1 MANKKPAKDNKSKGD
16 NQEKL
21 QFEQV
26 KPAEIVSMIKDS
38 YIDYAMS
45 VIVARALPDVRDGL
59 KPVQRRVLY
68 VMLEEG
74 LRHTAKYRKS
84 ATVVGSAL
92 GRYHPHGD
100 SSVYDTM
107 VRLAQDFTLRY
118 PLVQGQG
125 NFGSIDGD
133 SAAAMRYTEARLSR
147 AGEAILE
154 DIDKNTVDFVDNYD
168 GTRKEPSVLP
178 CPLPQLMLN
187 GSLGIAVGMATNI
200 PPHNLNEVCDA
211 LIYLID
217 NPKATTPDL
226 FEFIK
231 GPDFPLGG
239 EIFDRKEIIAAYSQ
253 GKGPI
258 VCRGKAEIVQN
269 EKTDRYQILIT
280 AIPYQVQKSGLLEQ
294 IAKLV
299 SEKKIDGVKDVRDES
314 DKDGLRV
321 AIDLNRDAQPQKIL
335 NRLYKFTDLQRTF
348 HLNMLALVDGIQP
361 EVLNLAQVLNYFL
374 EHRKQVVTRRIQ
386 FELDRAKERAHIL
399 EGLVK
404 CLADIDEVIRI
415 IRKSENREDARNNL
429 MKRFKLD
436 EIQANAILETK
447 LAALAKLERQKI
459 DNELKELHAKIEEYA
474 GILKSPAKI
483 KAVIKKELAK
493 AKETYGDERRTKVF
507 VHKIGE
513 ISEAD
518 LIPDEEVAITLT
530 NSGYIKRIDPKN
542 YKIQKRGGKGIIG
555 LKTVGDDIV
564 EQSLVA
570 NTHDR
575 VLFFTDA
582 GRVFQTLAYEIPEG
596 ARVAKGRALVNF
608 LDLAPQEKVLYLMS
622 LGSFSAEATKDK
634 AGKNK
639 TKNNGN
645 GQGQDCKY
653 LLIVTKNGIAKKTA
667 IEDFDNIRRSGL
679 IAITL
684 KKGDALRKVAKT
696 SGNDEIVVVTK
707 KGQSVRFA
715 EKDLRPMGRQA
726 AGNKAIT
733 LKRGDEVVGMDVI
746 SSFVKTSEDKSVKNA
761 EPLMLVVMEN
771 GYGKR
776 TKIKEYRLQGR
787 GGSGIKAA
795 EITAKTGELVTS
807 FVLTDEEELMV
818 ISKKG
823 QVIRVPIEGIS
834 VLSRPTQGVRIMR
847 LEDGDKV
854 ASASCI

>member
-1 MANKKPAKDNKSKGD
+1 MASKKQKDGGE
-16 NQEKL
+16 QQPI

-26 KPAEIVSMIKDS
+26 KATEISAIMKDS

-45 VIVARALPDVRDGL
+45 VIVSRALPDVRDGL
-59 KPVQRRVLY
+59 KPAQRRVLF

-84 ATVVGSAL
+84 ATVVGSTL

-100 SSVYDTM
+100 TSVYDTM
-107 VRLAQDFTLRY
+107 VRLAQDFSLRY

-147 AGEAILE
+147 IGEATLD
-154 DIDKNTVDFVDNYD
+154 DIDKNTVDYIENYD
-168 GTRKEPSVLP
+168 GTRKEPTVLP
-178 CPLPQLMLN
+178 SPMPQLLLN

-200 PPHNLNEVCDA
+200 PPHNLGEVCDA
-211 LIYLID
+211 MAYLLD
-217 NPKATTPDL
+217 EPKATTEDL
-226 FEFIK
+226 FQFIK

-239 EIFDRKEIIAAYSQ
+239 EIFDRREIITAYSQ
-253 GKGPI
+253 GRGPI
-258 VCRGKAEIVQN
+258 VCRGKAEIFQN
-269 EKTDRYQILIT
+269 EKTDRYQIIIT
-280 AIPYQVQKSGLLEQ
+280 EIPYQVQKSTLLEQ
-294 IAKLV
+294 IAALV
-299 SEKKIDGVKDVRDES
+299 TEKKIDGVKDVRDES
-314 DKDGLRV
+314 DKDGMRI
-321 AIDLNRDAQPQKIL
+321 AIDLNRETQPQKVL
-335 NRLYKFTDLQRTF
+335 NRLYKFTSLQRTF

-361 EVLNLAQVLNYFL
+361 EVLNLADVLTHFL
-374 EHRKQVVTRRIQ
+374 NHRKNVITRRTQ
-386 FELDRAKERAHIL
+386 YELDKAKDRAHIL

-415 IRKSENREDARNNL
+415 IRKSENREDARINL
-429 MKRFKLD
+429 MKRFQLD

-447 LAALAKLERQKI
+447 LAALAKLEREKI
-459 DNELKELHAKIEEYA
+459 DNELKELMKMIEEYS

-483 KAVIKKELAK
+483 KAVMKKEFAQI
-493 AKETYGDERRTKVF
+493 KETYGDDRRTKVY

-530 NSGYIKRIDPKN
+530 NSGYIKRIDPKT

-564 EQSLVA
+564 EQSLIA

-575 VLFFTDA
+575 ILFFTDM

-608 LDLAPQEKVLYLMS
+608 LELGADEKVLYLMS
-622 LGSFSAEATKDK
+622 LGRALTDKEKAASSAAAKASSSAKASADK
-634 AGKNK
+634 LADDK
-639 TKNNGN
+639 
-645 GQGQDCKY
+645 KY
-653 LLIVTKNGIAKKTA
+653 LLIVTKNGIAKKTSLD
-667 IEDFDNIRRSGL
+667 EFDNIRRSGL

-684 KKGDALRKVAKT
+684 KKGDSLRKVSKT
-696 SGNDEIVVVTK
+696 GGDDEIIVVTK
-707 KGQSVRFA
+707 KGQSVRFK
-715 EKDLRPMGRQA
+715 EKDVRAMGRQA
-726 AGNKAIT
+726 AGIKAMS
-733 LKRGDEVVGMDVI
+733 LKRGDEVVGMDV
-746 SSFVKTSEDKSVKNA
+746 VPMKA
-761 EPLMLVVMEN
+761 EFGADGKPVSRLVLVVTEH

-776 TKIKEYRLQGR
+776 TDIKEYRMQNR
-787 GGSGIKAA
+787 GGSGIKVA
-795 EITAKTGELVTS
+795 EITAKTGDLVTS

-818 ISKKG
+818 ISDKG

-834 VLSRPTQGVRIMR
+834 TLSRATQGVRIMR
-847 LEDGDKV
+847 LEEGDKV
-854 ASASCI
+854 ASAVCI

>member
-1 MANKKPAKDNKSKGD
+1 MAKKSTDND
-16 NQEKL
+16 NQQQPI
-21 QFEQV
+21 QFDQV
-26 KPAEIVSMIKDS
+26 KTTEISAIMKDS

-45 VIVARALPDVRDGL
+45 VIVSRALPDVRDGL
-59 KPVQRRVLY
+59 KPAQRRVLF

-84 ATVVGSAL
+84 ATVVGSTL

-100 SSVYDTM
+100 TSVYDTM

-147 AGEAILE
+147 IGEEILE
-154 DIDKNTVDFVDNYD
+154 DIDKNTVDFIENYD

-178 CPLPQLMLN
+178 SPLPQLLLN

-200 PPHNLNEVCDA
+200 PPHNLGEVCDA
-211 LIYLID
+211 LMYLLD
-217 NPKATTPDL
+217 EPKAVTEDL
-226 FEFIK
+226 FQFIK

-253 GKGPI
+253 GRGPI
-258 VCRGKAEIVQN
+258 VCRGKADIIQN
-269 EKTDRYQILIT
+269 EKSERYQIIIT
-280 AIPYQVQKSGLLEQ
+280 EIPYQVQKSSLLEQ
-294 IAKLV
+294 IAVLV
-299 SEKKIDGVKDVRDES
+299 TEKKIDGIKDVRDES
-314 DKDGLRV
+314 DKDGMRI
-321 AIDLNRDAQPQKIL
+321 AIDLTREAQPQKVL
-335 NRLYKFTDLQRTF
+335 NRLYKFTALQRTF

-361 EVLNLAQVLNYFL
+361 EVMNLADVLTHFL
-374 EHRKQVVTRRIQ
+374 DHRKNVIVRRTQ
-386 FELDRAKERAHIL
+386 YDLDKAMERAHIL

-415 IRKSENREDARNNL
+415 IRKSENREEARINL
-429 MKRFKLD
+429 MKRFKID
-436 EIQANAILETK
+436 DIQANAILETK
-447 LAALAKLERQKI
+447 LAALAKLEQEKI
-459 DNELKELHAKIEEYA
+459 DNELKELEAKIA
-474 GILKSPAKI
+474 DWSSILKSPAKI
-483 KAVIKKELAK
+483 KAVMKKEFTK
-493 AKETYGDERRTKVF
+493 IKETFGDDRRTKVY

-530 NSGYIKRIDPKN
+530 NSGYIKRIDPKT

-564 EQSLVA
+564 EQSMIA

-575 VLFFTDA
+575 ILFFTDA

-608 LDLAPQEKVLYLMS
+608 LELAPEEKVLYMMS
-622 LGSFSAEATKDK
+622 LGRALTDKEREKAKDT
-634 AGKNK
+634 AANNEKN
-639 TKNNGN
+639 
-645 GQGQDCKY
+645 
-653 LLIVTKNGIAKKTA
+653 LFIITKNGVAKKTSLD
-667 IEDFDNIRRSGL
+667 EFDNIRRSGL

-684 KKGDALRKVAKT
+684 KKGDSLRKVSKT
-696 SGNDEIVVVTK
+696 SGDDEIIVVTK
-707 KGQSVRFA
+707 KGQSVRFK
-715 EKDLRPMGRQA
+715 EKDVRAMGRQA
-726 AGNKAIT
+726 AGIRAIS
-733 LKRGDEVVGMDVI
+733 LKRGDEVVGMDVVSTKPMI
-746 SSFVKTSEDKSVKNA
+746 GADGKPQERLV
-761 EPLMLVVMEN
+761 LVVMEN

-776 TKIKEYRLQGR
+776 TNIKEYRMQNR
-787 GGSGIKAA
+787 GGSGIKVA
-795 EITAKTGELVTS
+795 EITSKTGDLVTS
-807 FVLTDEEELMV
+807 FVLTDEEEMMV

-834 VLSRPTQGVRIMR
+834 VLSRATQGVRIMR
-847 LEDGDKV
+847 LEDGDMI
-854 ASASCI
+854 ASAVCI

>member
-1 MANKKPAKDNKSKGD
+1 MANKKPAKDNKNKG
-16 NQEKL
+16 NGQEKL
-21 QFEQV
+21 EFEQV
-26 KPAEIVSMIKDS
+26 KPAEIVSMMKDS

-45 VIVARALPDVRDGL
+45 VIVSRALPDVRDGL

-147 AGEAILE
+147 VGEAVLE
-154 DIDKNTVDFVDNYD
+154 DIDKNTVDFIDNYD
-168 GTRKEPSVLP
+168 GTRQEPSVLP
-178 CPLPQLMLN
+178 SPLPQLLLN

-200 PPHNLNEVCDA
+200 PPHNLGEVCDA
-211 LIYLID
+211 LTYLLD
-217 NPKATTPDL
+217 PPKATTEDL

-269 EKTDRYQILIT
+269 EKTDRYQIIIT
-280 AIPYQVQKSGLLEQ
+280 EIPYQVQKSNLLEQ

-361 EVLNLAQVLNYFL
+361 QVLNLAETLNYFL
-374 EHRKQVVTRRIQ
+374 EHRKQVVARRIQ

-459 DNELKELHAKIEEYA
+459 DNELKELMAKIAEYL

-483 KAVIKKELAK
+483 KAVVKKELAK
-493 AKETYGDERRTKVF
+493 AKETYGDERRTKVYA
-507 VHKIGE
+507 HKIGE

-530 NSGYIKRIDPKN
+530 NSGYIKRIDPKT

-564 EQSLVA
+564 EQSLIA

-575 VLFFTDA
+575 ILFFTDM

-608 LDLAPQEKVLYLMS
+608 LDLGAQEKVLYLMS
-622 LGSFSAEATKDK
+622 LGSASAKAMADK
-634 AGKNK
+634 AGKGK
-639 TKNNGN
+639 AKNNSN
-645 GQGQDCKY
+645 GQSEESKY

-667 IEDFDNIRRSGL
+667 TEDFDNIRRSGL

-696 SGNDEIVVVTK
+696 SGEDEIIVVTK
-707 KGQSVRFA
+707 KGQSVRFK

-726 AGNKAIT
+726 AGNKAIA

-746 SSFVKTSEDKSVKNA
+746 SAKPA
-761 EPLMLVVMEN
+761 EGVDGKPRERLVLAVMEN

-776 TKIKEYRLQGR
+776 TNIKEYRLQGR

-807 FVLTDEEELMV
+807 FVLADEEELMV

-834 VLSRPTQGVRIMR
+834 ILSRPTQGVRIMR

-854 ASASCI
+854 ASANCI

>member
-1 MANKKPAKDNKSKGD
+1 MAKKPKDNK
-16 NQEKL
+16 NQQQPI

-26 KPAEIVSMIKDS
+26 KSTEIVGIMKDS

-45 VIVARALPDVRDGL
+45 VIVSRALPDVRDGL

-68 VMLEEG
+68 VMMEEG

-84 ATVVGSAL
+84 ATVVGSTL

-147 AGEAILE
+147 IGEATLD
-154 DIDKNTVDFVDNYD
+154 DIDKNTVDFVENYD

-178 CPLPQLMLN
+178 SPMPQLLLN

-200 PPHNLNEVCDA
+200 PPHNLGEVCDA
-211 LIYLID
+211 LAYMLD
-217 NPKATTPDL
+217 EPKAVTEDL
-226 FEFIK
+226 FQFIK

-253 GKGPI
+253 GRGPI
-258 VCRGKAEIVQN
+258 VCRGKAEIIQN
-269 EKTDRYQILIT
+269 EKTDRYQIIIT
-280 AIPYQVQKSGLLEQ
+280 EIPYQVQKSSLLEQ
-294 IAKLV
+294 IAALV
-299 SEKKIDGVKDVRDES
+299 TEKKIDGVKDVRDES
-314 DKDGLRV
+314 DKDGMRI
-321 AIDLNRDAQPQKIL
+321 AIDLNRETQPQKVL
-335 NRLYKFTDLQRTF
+335 NRLYKFTALQRTF

-361 EVLNLAQVLNYFL
+361 EVLNLADVLTHFL
-374 EHRKQVVTRRIQ
+374 NHRRNVITRRTQ
-386 FELDRAKERAHIL
+386 YELDKAKERAHIL

-415 IRKSENREDARNNL
+415 IRRSENREDARNNL

-447 LAALAKLERQKI
+447 LAALAKLEREKI
-459 DNELKELHAKIEEYA
+459 DNELKELMARIEEYTS
-474 GILKSPAKI
+474 ILKSPAKV
-483 KAVIKKELAK
+483 KAVMKKEFAQI
-493 AKETYGDERRTKVF
+493 KETYGDDRRTKVY

-530 NSGYIKRIDPKN
+530 NSGYIKRIDPKT

-564 EQSLVA
+564 EQSLIA

-575 VLFFTDA
+575 ILFFTDT

-608 LDLAPQEKVLYLMS
+608 LELGAEEKVLYVMS
-622 LGSFSAEATKDK
+622 LGRQLTDKEKAAQSAAAK
-634 AGKNK
+634 AAADEK
-639 TKNNGN
+639 
-645 GQGQDCKY
+645 KY
-653 LLIVTKNGIAKKTA
+653 LLIVTKNGIAKKTGLD
-667 IEDFDNIRRSGL
+667 DFDNIRRSGL

-684 KKGDALRKVAKT
+684 KKGDSLRKVSKT
-696 SGNDEIVVVTK
+696 SGSDEIIVVTK
-707 KGQSVRFA
+707 KGQSVRFK
-715 EKDLRPMGRQA
+715 EKDVRAMGRQA
-726 AGNKAIT
+726 AGIKAIS
-733 LKRGDEVVGMDVI
+733 LKRGDEVVGMDV
-746 SSFVKTSEDKSVKNA
+746 VPTNA
-761 EPLMLVVMEN
+761 VPVIGTDGKPKERLVLVVMEN

-776 TKIKEYRLQGR
+776 TNIKEYRMQNR
-787 GGSGIKAA
+787 GGSGIKVA
-795 EITAKTGELVTS
+795 EITAKTGDLVTS
-807 FVLTDEEELMV
+807 FLLTDEEELMV

-834 VLSRPTQGVRIMR
+834 TLSRATQGVRIMR
-847 LEDGDKV
+847 LDEGDRV

>member
-1 MANKKPAKDNKSKGD
+1 MAKSKKTDKDQG
-16 NQEKL
+16 KL
-21 QFEQV
+21 EFEQV
-26 KPAEIVSMIKDS
+26 KATEIVGIMKDS

-147 AGEAILE
+147 IGEATLD
-154 DIDKNTVDFVDNYD
+154 DIDKNTVDFIENYD

-178 CPLPQLMLN
+178 SPLPQLLLN

-200 PPHNLNEVCDA
+200 PPHNLGEVCDA
-211 LIYLID
+211 LAYLLD
-217 NPKATTPDL
+217 NPAATTEDL
-226 FEFIK
+226 FQFIK

-239 EIFDRKEIIAAYSQ
+239 EIFDRREIITAYSQ

-258 VCRGKAEIVQN
+258 VCRGKAEIIQN
-269 EKTDRYQILIT
+269 EKTDRYQVIIT
-280 AIPYQVQKSGLLEQ
+280 EIPYQVQKSSLLEQ
-294 IAKLV
+294 IAALV
-299 SEKKIDGVKDVRDES
+299 TEKKIDGVKDVRDES
-314 DKDGLRV
+314 DKDGMRI
-321 AIDLNRDAQPQKIL
+321 AIDLNRESQPQKVL
-335 NRLYKFTDLQRTF
+335 NRLYKFTALQRTF

-361 EVLNLAQVLNYFL
+361 EVLNLADVLTYFL
-374 EHRKQVVTRRIQ
+374 NHRKSVITRRTQ
-386 FELDRAKERAHIL
+386 YELDKAKERAHIL

-447 LAALAKLERQKI
+447 LAALAKLEREKI
-459 DNELKELHAKIEEYA
+459 DNELKELLAKIEEYA
-474 GILKSPAKI
+474 SILKSPAKI
-483 KAVIKKELAK
+483 KAVMKKEFAQI
-493 AKETYGDERRTKVF
+493 KETYGDDRRTKVYA
-507 VHKIGE
+507 HKIGE

-530 NSGYIKRIDPKN
+530 NSGYIKRIDPKT

-564 EQSLVA
+564 EQSLIA

-575 VLFFTDA
+575 ILFFTDM

-608 LDLAPQEKVLYLMS
+608 LELGPGEKVLYTMS
-622 LGSFSAEATKDK
+622 LGRALAEKEK
-634 AGKNK
+634 AAK
-639 TKNNGN
+639 TKSAG
-645 GQGQDCKY
+645 GEGQDNHDKY
-653 LLIVTKNGIAKKTA
+653 LLIVTKNGIVKKTSLD
-667 IEDFDNIRRSGL
+667 EFDNIRRSGL

-684 KKGDALRKVAKT
+684 KKGDLLRKVSKT
-696 SGNDEIVVVTK
+696 GGGDEIIVVTK
-707 KGQSVRFA
+707 KGQSVRFKESQA
-715 EKDLRPMGRQA
+715 RPMGRQA
-726 AGNKAIT
+726 AGIKAIA
-733 LKRGDEVVGMDVI
+733 LKRGDEVVGMDVVPAKL
-746 SSFVKTSEDKSVKNA
+746 FAGADGK
-761 EPLMLVVMEN
+761 PLERLVLVVTEN

-776 TKIKEYRLQGR
+776 TNIKEYRMQNR
-787 GGSGIKAA
+787 GGSGIKVA
-795 EITAKTGELVTS
+795 EITAKTGDLVTS
-807 FVLTDEEELMV
+807 FMITDEEELMV
-818 ISKKG
+818 ISNKG
-823 QVIRVPIEGIS
+823 QVIRVPIAGIS
-834 VLSRPTQGVRIMR
+834 KLSRATQGVRIMR
-847 LEDGDKV
+847 LDEGDKV

>member
-1 MANKKPAKDNKSKGD
+1 MASKKQKGGGE
-16 NQEKL
+16 QQPI
-21 QFEQV
+21 QFDQV
-26 KPAEIVSMIKDS
+26 KSTEIVAIMKDS

-59 KPVQRRVLY
+59 KPAQRRVLF

-84 ATVVGSAL
+84 ATVVGSTL

-100 SSVYDTM
+100 TSVYDTM

-147 AGEAILE
+147 IGEEILE
-154 DIDKNTVDFVDNYD
+154 DIDKNTVDFVENYD

-178 CPLPQLMLN
+178 SPLPQLLLN

-200 PPHNLNEVCDA
+200 PPHNLGEVCDA
-211 LIYLID
+211 LAYLLD
-217 NPKATTPDL
+217 EPNAVTEDL
-226 FEFIK
+226 FQFIK

-258 VCRGKAEIVQN
+258 VCRGKADIVHI
-269 EKTDRYQILIT
+269 EKTDRYQIIIT
-280 AIPYQVQKSGLLEQ
+280 EIPYQVQKSSLLEQ
-294 IAKLV
+294 IAALV
-299 SEKKIDGVKDVRDES
+299 TEKKIDGVKDVRDES
-314 DKDGLRV
+314 DKDGMRI
-321 AIDLNRDAQPQKIL
+321 AIDLNREAQPQKVL
-335 NRLYKFTDLQRTF
+335 NRLYKFTALQRTF

-361 EVLNLAQVLNYFL
+361 EVLNLAEVLTHFL
-374 EHRKQVVTRRIQ
+374 NHRKQVITRRMQ
-386 FELDRAKERAHIL
+386 YELDRAKDRAHIL

-429 MKRFKLD
+429 MKRFDLD

-447 LAALAKLERQKI
+447 LAALAKLEREKI
-459 DNELKELHAKIEEYA
+459 DNELKELQAMIEEYT

-483 KAVIKKELAK
+483 KAVMKKEFIQI
-493 AKETYGDERRTKVF
+493 KETYGDDRRTKVYA
-507 VHKIGE
+507 HKIGE

-518 LIPDEEVAITLT
+518 LVPDEEVAITLT
-530 NSGYIKRIDPKN
+530 NSGYIKRIDPTT

-564 EQSLVA
+564 EQSLIA

-575 VLFFTDA
+575 VLFFTDM

-608 LDLAPQEKVLYLMS
+608 LELGQDEKVLYMMS
-622 LGSFSAEATKDK
+622 LGKMTTDKEKAKAKDDSAAAE
-634 AGKNK
+634 
-639 TKNNGN
+639 
-645 GQGQDCKY
+645 KY
-653 LLIVTKNGIAKKTA
+653 LLIVTKNGVAKKTSLD
-667 IEDFDNIRRSGL
+667 EFDNIRRSGL

-684 KKGDALRKVAKT
+684 KKGDSLRKVSKT
-696 SGNDEIVVVTK
+696 SGNDDIIVVTK
-707 KGQSVRFA
+707 KGQSVRFKESQA
-715 EKDLRPMGRQA
+715 RPMGRQA
-726 AGNKAIT
+726 AGIKAIS
-733 LKRGDEVVGMDVI
+733 LKRGDEVVGMDV
-746 SSFVKTSEDKSVKNA
+746 VPTKAAAGVDGKPVERLV
-761 EPLMLVVMEN
+761 LVVMEN

-776 TKIKEYRLQGR
+776 TNIKEYRMQNR
-787 GGSGIKAA
+787 GGSGIKVAQL
-795 EITAKTGELVTS
+795 TAKTGDLVTS
-807 FVLTDEEELMV
+807 FALTDEEELMV
-818 ISKKG
+818 ISAKG
-823 QVIRVPIEGIS
+823 QVIRVPIAGIS
-834 VLSRPTQGVRIMR
+834 TLSRATQGVRIMR
-847 LEDGDKV
+847 LEEGDKV

>member
-1 MANKKPAKDNKSKGD
+1 MANKKPAKDSKNKG
-16 NQEKL
+16 NGQEKL
-21 QFEQV
+21 EFEQV
-26 KPAEIVSMIKDS
+26 KPAEIVSMMKDS

-45 VIVARALPDVRDGL
+45 VIVSRALPDVRDGL

-147 AGEAILE
+147 VGEAVLE
-154 DIDKNTVDFVDNYD
+154 DIDKNTVDFIDNYD
-168 GTRKEPSVLP
+168 GTRQEPSVLP
-178 CPLPQLMLN
+178 SPLPQLLLN

-200 PPHNLNEVCDA
+200 PPHNLGEVCDA
-211 LIYLID
+211 LTYLLD
-217 NPKATTPDL
+217 TPKATTEDL

-269 EKTDRYQILIT
+269 EKTDRYQIIIT
-280 AIPYQVQKSGLLEQ
+280 EIPYQVQKSNLLEQ

-361 EVLNLAQVLNYFL
+361 QVLNLAETLNYFL
-374 EHRKQVVTRRIQ
+374 EHRKQVVARRIQ

-459 DNELKELHAKIEEYA
+459 DNELKELMAKIAEYL

-483 KAVIKKELAK
+483 KAVVKKELAK
-493 AKETYGDERRTKVF
+493 AKETYGDERRTKVYA
-507 VHKIGE
+507 HKIGE

-530 NSGYIKRIDPKN
+530 NSGYIKRIDPKT

-564 EQSLVA
+564 EQSLIA
-570 NTHDR
+570 STHDR
-575 VLFFTDA
+575 ILFFTDM

-608 LDLAPQEKVLYLMS
+608 LDLGAQEKVLYLMS
-622 LGSFSAEATKDK
+622 LGRAD

-639 TKNNGN
+639 SKTNGN
-645 GQGQDCKY
+645 GTAEESKY

-667 IEDFDNIRRSGL
+667 TEDFDNIRRSGL

-696 SGNDEIVVVTK
+696 SGDDEIIVVTK
-707 KGQSVRFA
+707 KGQSVRFK

-726 AGNKAIT
+726 AGNKAIA

-746 SSFVKTSEDKSVKNA
+746 PAKSAVGADGKPR
-761 EPLMLVVMEN
+761 ERLVLAVMEN

-776 TKIKEYRLQGR
+776 TNIKEYRLQGR

-834 VLSRPTQGVRIMR
+834 ILSRPTQGVRIMR

-854 ASASCI
+854 ASANCI

>member
-1 MANKKPAKDNKSKGD
+1 MASKKKPDKDQG
-16 NQEKL
+16 KL
-21 QFEQV
+21 EFDQV
-26 KPAEIVSMIKDS
+26 KPVEIVSIMKDS

-59 KPVQRRVLY
+59 KPAQRRILY
-68 VMLEEG
+68 TMLEEG

-84 ATVVGSAL
+84 ATVVGSTL

-100 SSVYDTM
+100 IAVYDTL

-133 SAAAMRYTEARLSR
+133 PAAAQRYTECRLSR
-147 AGEAILE
+147 VGEALLD
-154 DIDKNTVDFVDNYD
+154 DIDKNTVDHIDNYD

-178 CPLPQLMLN
+178 SPLPQLLLN

-200 PPHNLNEVCDA
+200 PPHNLGEVCDA
-211 LIYLID
+211 LAYLLD
-217 NPKATTPDL
+217 EPKATTEDL
-226 FEFIK
+226 FQFIK

-239 EIFDRKEIIAAYSQ
+239 EIFDRKEILAAYSQ

-258 VCRGKAEIVQN
+258 VTRGKAEITHA
-269 EKTDRYQILIT
+269 EKSDRYQIIIT
-280 AIPYQVQKSGLLEQ
+280 EIPYQVQKSSLLEQ
-294 IAKLV
+294 IANLV
-299 SEKKIDGVKDVRDES
+299 AEKKIDGVKDVRDES
-314 DKDGLRV
+314 DKEGMRV
-321 AIDLNRDAQPQKIL
+321 VIDLNRDSQPQKVL
-335 NRLYKFTDLQRTF
+335 NRLYKFTDLQRTY

-361 EVLNLAQVLNYFL
+361 EVLNLAEVLTHFLNHRRQVIL
-374 EHRKQVVTRRIQ
+374 RRTQ

-415 IRKSENREDARNNL
+415 IRRSENRDDAKNNL

-447 LAALAKLERQKI
+447 LAALAKMERAKI
-459 DNELKELHAKIEEYA
+459 DNELKELKAKIDELG
-474 GILKSPAKI
+474 GILKSPAKV
-483 KAVIKKELAK
+483 KTVMKKEFAQV
-493 AKETYGDERRTKVF
+493 KETYGDERRTKVYT
-507 VHKIGE
+507 HKIGE

-518 LIPDEEVAITLT
+518 LVPDEEVVITLT
-530 NSGYIKRIDPKN
+530 NSGYIKRIDPKT

-564 EQSLVA
+564 EQSLIA

-575 VLFFTDA
+575 ILFFTDA

-608 LDLAPQEKVLYLMS
+608 LELAPEEKVLYFMS
-622 LGSFSAEATKDK
+622 LGKALDAKGKNEKDK
-634 AGKNK
+634 
-639 TKNNGN
+639 NNPA
-645 GQGQDCKY
+645 DDAKY
-653 LLIVTKNGIAKKTA
+653 LLIVTKNGIAKKTSLD
-667 IEDFDNIRRSGL
+667 EFDNIRRSGL

-684 KKGDALRKVAKT
+684 KKGDSLRKVSRT
-696 SGNDEIVVVTK
+696 SGSDEIIVVTK
-707 KGQSVRFA
+707 KGQSVRFKENQA
-715 EKDLRPMGRQA
+715 RPMGRQA
-726 AGNKAIT
+726 AGIKAIG

-746 SSFVKTSEDKSVKNA
+746 SVKPAAGVDGKPRER
-761 EPLMLVVMEN
+761 LMLVVMEN

-776 TKIKEYRLQGR
+776 TNIKEYRLQGR

-795 EITAKTGELVTS
+795 QITAKTGDLVTS

-834 VLSRPTQGVRIMR
+834 KLSRPTQGVRIMR
-847 LEDGDKV
+847 LDEGDEV

>member
-1 MANKKPAKDNKSKGD
+1 MANKKKPEKDQG
-16 NQEKL
+16 KL
-21 QFEQV
+21 EFEQV
-26 KPAEIVSMIKDS
+26 KATEIVSIMKDS

-59 KPVQRRVLY
+59 KPAQRRILY

-84 ATVVGSAL
+84 ATVVGSTL

-100 SSVYDTM
+100 TAVYDTM
-107 VRLAQDFTLRY
+107 VRLAQDFSLRY

-147 AGEAILE
+147 VGEATLE
-154 DIDKNTVDFVDNYD
+154 DIDKNTVDFIENYD

-178 CPLPQLMLN
+178 SPLPQLLLN

-200 PPHNLNEVCDA
+200 PPHNLGEVCDA
-211 LIYLID
+211 LTYLLD
-217 NPKATTPDL
+217 EPKATTEDL
-226 FEFIK
+226 FQFIK

-258 VCRGKAEIVQN
+258 VCRGKAEIIQN
-269 EKTDRYQILIT
+269 EKTDRYQIIIT
-280 AIPYQVQKSGLLEQ
+280 EIPYQVQKSSLLEQ
-294 IAKLV
+294 IANLV
-299 SEKKIDGVKDVRDES
+299 TEKKIDGVKDVRDES
-314 DKDGLRV
+314 DKDGMRI
-321 AIDLNRDAQPQKIL
+321 AIDLNRDSQPQKVL

-361 EVLNLAQVLNYFL
+361 EVLNLADVLTHFLNHRRQVI
-374 EHRKQVVTRRIQ
+374 VRRTQ

-415 IRKSENREDARNNL
+415 IRKSENRDDARINL
-429 MKRFKLD
+429 MKRFKID

-447 LAALAKLERQKI
+447 LAALAKLEREKI
-459 DNELKELHAKIEEYA
+459 DNELKELHAKIEDLT
-474 GILKSPAKI
+474 GILKSPARIKI
-483 KAVIKKELAK
+483 VMKKEFAK
-493 AKETYGDERRTKVF
+493 VKETYGDERRTKVY

-518 LIPDEEVAITLT
+518 LIPDEEVIITLT
-530 NSGYIKRIDPKN
+530 NSGYIKRIDPKT
-542 YKIQKRGGKGIIG
+542 YKIQNRGGKGIIG

-575 VLFFTDA
+575 ILFFTDM

-608 LDLAPQEKVLYLMS
+608 LELGPEEKVLYFMS
-622 LGSFSAEATKDK
+622 LGRSVAEKEKAAKPKD
-634 AGKNK
+634 A
-639 TKNNGN
+639 NG
-645 GQGQDCKY
+645 DDAKY
-653 LLIVTKNGIAKKTA
+653 LLIVTKNGIAKKTSLD
-667 IEDFDNIRRSGL
+667 EFDNIRRSGL

-684 KKGDALRKVAKT
+684 KKGDLLRKVSKT
-696 SGNDEIVVVTK
+696 SGSDEIIVVTK
-707 KGQSVRFA
+707 KGQSVRFK
-715 EKDLRPMGRQA
+715 EKDVRAMGRQA
-726 AGNKAIT
+726 AGIKAIG
-733 LKRGDEVVGMDVI
+733 LKRGDEVVGMDV
-746 SSFVKTSEDKSVKNA
+746 VSEKPALGADGKPVVR
-761 EPLMLVVMEN
+761 LVLVVMEN

-776 TKIKEYRLQGR
+776 TDIKEYRMQNR
-787 GGSGIKAA
+787 GGSGIKVA
-795 EITAKTGELVTS
+795 EITAKTGDLVTS
-807 FVLTDEEELMV
+807 FVLTGEEELMV

-823 QVIRVPIEGIS
+823 QVIRVPIASIS
-834 VLSRPTQGVRIMR
+834 KLSRATQGVRIMR
-847 LEDGDKV
+847 MDDGDKV

>member
-1 MANKKPAKDNKSKGD
+1 MAKKSKDNNNK
-16 NQEKL
+16 QQPI

-26 KPAEIVSMIKDS
+26 KSTEISGIMKDS

-84 ATVVGSAL
+84 ATVVGSTL

-147 AGEAILE
+147 LGEAILD
-154 DIDKNTVDFVDNYD
+154 DIDKNTVDFVENYD

-178 CPLPQLMLN
+178 SPLPQLLLN

-200 PPHNLNEVCDA
+200 PPHNLREVCDA
-211 LIYLID
+211 LIYLLD
-217 NPKATTPDL
+217 EPKAVTEDL
-226 FEFIK
+226 FQFIK

-253 GKGPI
+253 GRGPI
-258 VCRGKAEIVQN
+258 VCRGKAEIIQN
-269 EKTDRYQILIT
+269 EKSERYQIIIT
-280 AIPYQVQKSGLLEQ
+280 EIPYQVQKSSLLEQ
-294 IAKLV
+294 IATLV
-299 SEKKIDGVKDVRDES
+299 TEKKIDGIKDVRDES
-314 DKDGLRV
+314 DKDGMRI
-321 AIDLNRDAQPQKIL
+321 AIDLNRETQPQKVL
-335 NRLYKFTDLQRTF
+335 NRLYKFTALQRTF
-348 HLNMLALVDGIQP
+348 HLNMLALADGIQP
-361 EVLNLAQVLNYFL
+361 EVMNLADVLTHFL
-374 EHRKQVVTRRIQ
+374 GHRKNVIVRRMQ
-386 FELDRAKERAHIL
+386 FELNKAKERAHIL

-429 MKRFKLD
+429 MKRFLLD

-447 LAALAKLERQKI
+447 LAALAKLEREKI
-459 DNELKELHAKIEEYA
+459 DNELKELQAKIEELS
-474 GILKSPAKI
+474 GILASPAKI
-483 KAVIKKELAK
+483 KTVMKKEFNQI
-493 AKETYGDERRTKVF
+493 KETYGDDRRTKVY

-530 NSGYIKRIDPKN
+530 NSGYIKRIDPKT

-564 EQSLVA
+564 EQSMIA

-575 VLFFTDA
+575 ILFFTDA

-608 LDLAPQEKVLYLMS
+608 LELAPEEKVLYMMS
-622 LGSFSAEATKDK
+622 LGRALTDKEKEKAKDLP
-634 AGKNK
+634 ANGEKN
-639 TKNNGN
+639 
-645 GQGQDCKY
+645 
-653 LLIVTKNGIAKKTA
+653 LFIVTKNGVAKKTSL
-667 IEDFDNIRRSGL
+667 EEFDNIRRSGL

-684 KKGDALRKVAKT
+684 RKGDSLRKVSKT
-696 SGNDEIVVVTK
+696 SGDDEIIVVTK
-707 KGQSVRFA
+707 KGQSVRFK
-715 EKDLRPMGRQA
+715 EKDVRAMGRQA
-726 AGNKAIT
+726 AGIRAIS
-733 LKRGDEVVGMDVI
+733 LKRGDEVVGMDVV
-746 SSFVKTSEDKSVKNA
+746 STKQ
-761 EPLMLVVMEN
+761 LMVGADGKPQERLVLVVMEN

-776 TKIKEYRLQGR
+776 TNIKEYRMQNR
-787 GGSGIKAA
+787 GGSGIKVA
-795 EITAKTGELVTS
+795 EITAKTGDLVTS
-807 FVLTDEEELMV
+807 FVLTDEEEMMV

-834 VLSRPTQGVRIMR
+834 VLSRATQGVRIMR
-847 LEDGDKV
+847 LDDGDKI
-854 ASASCI
+854 ASAICI

>member
-1 MANKKPAKDNKSKGD
+1 MAKKSKD
-16 NQEKL
+16 SENQQQPM

-26 KPAEIVSMIKDS
+26 KATGISAIMKDS

-59 KPVQRRVLY
+59 KPAQRRILY

-84 ATVVGSAL
+84 ATVVGSTL

-100 SSVYDTM
+100 VAVYDTM
-107 VRLAQDFTLRY
+107 VRLAQDFSLRY

-133 SAAAMRYTEARLSR
+133 PAAAMRYTECRLSR
-147 AGEAILE
+147 IGEAILE
-154 DIDKNTVDFVDNYD
+154 DIDKNTVDFIDNYD

-178 CPLPQLMLN
+178 SPLPQLLIN

-200 PPHNLNEVCDA
+200 PPHNLREVCDA
-211 LIYLID
+211 LIYLLD
-217 NPKATTPDL
+217 EPKATTEDL
-226 FEFIK
+226 FQFIK

-258 VCRGKAEIVQN
+258 VCRGKAEIIHIQ
-269 EKTDRYQILIT
+269 KTDRYQIIIT
-280 AIPYQVQKSGLLEQ
+280 EIPYQVQKSNLLQQ
-294 IAKLV
+294 IANLV
-299 SEKKIDGVKDVRDES
+299 TEKRIDGVKDVRDES
-314 DKDGLRV
+314 DKDGMRI
-321 AIDLNRDAQPQKIL
+321 AIDLARESQPQKVL

-348 HLNMLALVDGIQP
+348 HLNMLALADGIQP
-361 EVLNLAQVLNYFL
+361 EVMGLVDVLVHFL
-374 EHRKQVVTRRIQ
+374 GHRKNVIVRRTQ
-386 FELDRAKERAHIL
+386 YELNRAKEREHIL

-429 MKRFKLD
+429 MKRFKID
-436 EIQANAILETK
+436 EVQANAILETK
-447 LAALAKLERQKI
+447 LAALAKLEREKI
-459 DNELKELHAKIEEYA
+459 DNELNDIRAKIEEWS

-483 KAVIKKELAK
+483 KAVMKKELSQI
-493 AKETYGDERRTKVF
+493 KETYGDDRRTKAY

-530 NSGYIKRIDPKN
+530 NSGYIKRIDPKT

-564 EQSLVA
+564 EQSMIA

-575 VLFFTDA
+575 ILFFTDT

-608 LDLAPQEKVLYLMS
+608 LELAQEEKVLYMMS
-622 LGSFSAEATKDK
+622 LGKAM
-634 AGKNK
+634 AGKEK
-639 TKNNGN
+639 AKAKDTPDESEKF
-645 GQGQDCKY
+645 
-653 LLIVTKNGIAKKTA
+653 LLIVTKNGIAKKTSL
-667 IEDFDNIRRSGL
+667 EEFDNIRRSGL

-684 KKGDALRKVAKT
+684 KKGDSLRKVSKT
-696 SGNDEIVVVTK
+696 SGKDEIIVVTK
-707 KGQSVRFA
+707 KGQSVHFK
-715 EKDLRPMGRQA
+715 ETDIRPMGRQA
-726 AGNKAIT
+726 AGIRAMS
-733 LKRGDEVVGMDVI
+733 LKRGDEVVGMDVVSDKPAI
-746 SSFVKTSEDKSVKNA
+746 GEDGKPRERLV
-761 EPLMLVVMEN
+761 LVVTEN

-776 TKIKEYRLQGR
+776 TNIKEYRMQNR
-787 GGSGIKAA
+787 GGSGIKVA
-795 EITAKTGELVTS
+795 EITSKTGDLVTS
-807 FVLTDEEELMV
+807 FMLTDEEEMMV

-823 QVIRVPIEGIS
+823 QVIRVPIKDIS
-834 VLSRPTQGVRIMR
+834 ILSRATQGVRIMR

-854 ASASCI
+854 ASISCV

>member
-1 MANKKPAKDNKSKGD
+1 MVSKKQKGGGE
-16 NQEKL
+16 QQPI

-26 KPAEIVSMIKDS
+26 KSTEISAIMKDS

-84 ATVVGSAL
+84 ATVVGSTL

-147 AGEAILE
+147 IGEATLD
-154 DIDKNTVDFVDNYD
+154 DIDKDTVDFIENYD
-168 GTRKEPSVLP
+168 GTRKEPAVLP
-178 CPLPQLMLN
+178 SPLPQLLLN

-200 PPHNLNEVCDA
+200 PPHNLGEVCDA
-211 LIYLID
+211 LAYLLD
-217 NPKATTPDL
+217 NPKAVTEDL
-226 FEFIK
+226 FQFIK

-253 GKGPI
+253 GRGPI
-258 VCRGKAEIVQN
+258 VCRGKADIVHV
-269 EKTDRYQILIT
+269 EKTDRFQIIIT
-280 AIPYQVQKSGLLEQ
+280 EIPYQVQKSSLLEQ
-294 IAKLV
+294 IANLV
-299 SEKKIDGVKDVRDES
+299 TEKKIDGVKDVRDES
-314 DKDGLRV
+314 DKDGMRI
-321 AIDLNRDAQPQKIL
+321 AIDLSREAQPQKIL
-335 NRLYKFTDLQRTF
+335 NRLYKFTALQRTF

-361 EVLNLAQVLNYFL
+361 EVLNLADVLTHFL
-374 EHRKQVVTRRIQ
+374 NHRKQVIIRRTQ
-386 FELDRAKERAHIL
+386 FELNKAKERAHIL
-399 EGLVK
+399 EGLVR

-447 LAALAKLERQKI
+447 LAALAKLEREKI
-459 DNELKELHAKIEEYA
+459 DNELKELMAKIAEFTA
-474 GILKSPAKI
+474 TLNSPAKI
-483 KAVIKKELAK
+483 KAVMKKELAYV
-493 AKETYGDERRTKVF
+493 KETYGDDRRTKVYA
-507 VHKIGE
+507 HKIGE

-518 LIPDEEVAITLT
+518 LIPDAEVAITLT
-530 NSGYIKRIDPKN
+530 NSGYIKRIDPTT

-564 EQSLVA
+564 EQSLIA

-575 VLFFTDA
+575 ILFFTDM

-608 LDLAPQEKVLYLMS
+608 LELGPEEKVLYMMS
-622 LGSFSAEATKDK
+622 LGSVSAKPSASAKIADK
-634 AGKNK
+634 SL
-639 TKNNGN
+639 
-645 GQGQDCKY
+645 DEDKY
-653 LLIVTKNGIAKKTA
+653 LLIVTKNGIAKKTSLD
-667 IEDFDNIRRSGL
+667 EFDNIRRSGL

-684 KKGDALRKVAKT
+684 KKGDSLRKVSKT
-696 SGNDEIVVVTK
+696 SGKDEIIVVTK
-707 KGQSVRFA
+707 KGQSVRFNESQA
-715 EKDLRPMGRQA
+715 RPMGRQA
-726 AGNKAIT
+726 AGIKAIA
-733 LKRGDEVVGMDVI
+733 LKRGDEVVGMDVVSTKPVLDANGKPI
-746 SSFVKTSEDKSVKNA
+746 RRLV
-761 EPLMLVVMEN
+761 LVVMEN

-776 TKIKEYRLQGR
+776 TDIKEYRMQNR
-787 GGSGIKAA
+787 GGSGIKVAQL
-795 EITAKTGELVTS
+795 TTKTGDLVTS
-807 FVLTDEEELMV
+807 FVLADEEELMV
-818 ISKKG
+818 ISNKG
-823 QVIRVPIEGIS
+823 QVIRVPINGIS
-834 VLSRPTQGVRIMR
+834 TLSRATQGVRIMR
-847 LEDGDKV
+847 LEDGDQV

>member
-1 MANKKPAKDNKSKGD
+1 MVIKKKSDKDKDQGRL
-16 NQEKL
+16 E
-21 QFEQV
+21 FEQV
-26 KPAEIVSMIKDS
+26 KPADIVSVMKDS

-59 KPVQRRVLY
+59 KPAQRRILY
-68 VMLEEG
+68 TMLEEG

-84 ATVVGSAL
+84 ATVVGSTL

-100 SSVYDTM
+100 VAVYDTM

-147 AGEAILE
+147 LGEALLE
-154 DIDKNTVDFVDNYD
+154 DIEKNTVDFTDNYD
-168 GTRKEPSVLP
+168 GTRKEPAVLP
-178 CPLPQLMLN
+178 SPLPQLLLN

-200 PPHNLNEVCDA
+200 PPHNLGEVCDA
-211 LIYLID
+211 LAYLID
-217 NPKATTPDL
+217 EPKAVTEDL
-226 FEFIK
+226 FQFIK

-239 EIFDRKEIIAAYSQ
+239 EIFDRKEIITAYSQ

-258 VCRGKAEIVQN
+258 VCRGKAEIIQN
-269 EKTDRYQILIT
+269 EKTERYQIVIT
-280 AIPYQVQKSGLLEQ
+280 AIPYQVQKSSLLEQ
-294 IAKLV
+294 IAALV
-299 SEKKIDGVKDVRDES
+299 AEKKVDGVKDVRDES
-314 DKDGLRV
+314 DKDGMRV
-321 AIDLNRDAQPQKIL
+321 VIDLAREAQPQKVL
-335 NRLYKFTDLQRTF
+335 NRLYKFTALQRTF

-361 EVLNLAQVLNYFL
+361 EVLNLAEVLNNFL
-374 EHRKQVVTRRIQ
+374 EHRKLVITRRTQ
-386 FELDRAKERAHIL
+386 FELDKAKERAHIL

-415 IRKSENREDARNNL
+415 IRRSENREDARNNL

-447 LAALAKLERQKI
+447 LAALAKLEREKI
-459 DNELKELHAKIEEYA
+459 DNELKELLAKIEEYA

-483 KAVIKKELAK
+483 KAVMKKELAK
-493 AKETYGDERRTKVF
+493 IKETYGDERRTKVF

-518 LIPDEEVAITLT
+518 LIPDEDVAITLT
-530 NSGYIKRIDPKN
+530 NSGYIKRIDPKT

-555 LKTVGDDIV
+555 LKTVSDDIV

-575 VLFFTDA
+575 ILFFTDM

-608 LDLAPQEKVLYLMS
+608 LDLAAEEKVLHLIS
-622 LGSFSAEATKDK
+622 LGRANDNKGK
-634 AGKNK
+634 AK
-639 TKNNGN
+639 TNGN
-645 GQGQDCKY
+645 GAPPAKY
-653 LLIVTKNGIAKKTA
+653 LLIVTKNGIAKKTGLD
-667 IEDFDNIRRSGL
+667 EFDNIRRNGL

-684 KKGDALRKVAKT
+684 KKGDSLRKVSKT
-696 SGNDEIVVVTK
+696 GGNDEIIVVTK
-707 KGQSVRFA
+707 KGQSVRFK
-715 EKDLRPMGRQA
+715 EKDIRPMGRQA
-726 AGNKAIT
+726 AGIKAIG
-733 LKRGDEVVGMDVI
+733 LKKGDEVVGMDVV
-746 SSFVKTSEDKSVKNA
+746 SSEA
-761 EPLMLVVMEN
+761 PLGADGKPIKRLVLVVMEH

-776 TKIKEYRLQGR
+776 TAIEEYRMQNR
-787 GGSGIKAA
+787 GGSGIKVA
-795 EITAKTGELVTS
+795 EITAKTGDLVTS

-834 VLSRPTQGVRIMR
+834 KLSRPTQGVRIMR

>member
-1 MANKKPAKDNKSKGD
+1 MAKSKKSDKDQG
-16 NQEKL
+16 KL
-21 QFEQV
+21 EFEQV
-26 KPAEIVSMIKDS
+26 KSAEIVSVMKDS

-45 VIVARALPDVRDGL
+45 VIVSRALPDVRDGL
-59 KPVQRRVLY
+59 KPAQRRILY

-84 ATVVGSAL
+84 ATVVGSTL

-100 SSVYDTM
+100 AAVYDTM

-133 SAAAMRYTEARLSR
+133 SAAAMRYTECRLSR
-147 AGEAILE
+147 AGEAVLE
-154 DIDKNTVDFVDNYD
+154 DIDKNTVDFIDNYD
-168 GTRKEPSVLP
+168 GTRKEPAVLP
-178 CPLPQLMLN
+178 SPLPQLFLN

-200 PPHNLNEVCDA
+200 PPHNLGEVCDA
-211 LIYLID
+211 LVYLLD
-217 NPKATTPDL
+217 EPKAATEDL
-226 FEFIK
+226 FQFIK

-258 VCRGKAEIVQN
+258 VCRGKAEIIQN
-269 EKTDRYQILIT
+269 EKTDRYQIII
-280 AIPYQVQKSGLLEQ
+280 ASIPYQVQKSSLLEQ

-299 SEKKIDGVKDVRDES
+299 AEKKIDGVKDVRDES
-314 DKDGLRV
+314 DKEGMRV

-361 EVLNLAQVLNYFL
+361 EVLSLAQALNYFL
-374 EHRKQVVTRRIQ
+374 DHRKQVVTRRTQ
-386 FELDRAKERAHIL
+386 FELDRAKDRAHIL
-399 EGLVK
+399 RGLVK

-447 LAALAKLERQKI
+447 LAALARLEREKI
-459 DNELKELHAKIEEYA
+459 DNELKELEAKIEEYS
-474 GILKSPAKI
+474 GVLKSPAKI

-493 AKETYGDERRTKVF
+493 AKETYGDERRTKVYI
-507 VHKIGE
+507 HKIGE

-530 NSGYIKRIDPKN
+530 NSGYIKRIDPKT

-564 EQSLVA
+564 EQSLIA

-575 VLFFTDA
+575 ILFFTDL

-608 LDLAPQEKVLYLMS
+608 LDLGPQEKVLYLMS
-622 LGSFSAEATKDK
+622 LGRAGADK
-634 AGKNK
+634 GKSK
-639 TKNNGN
+639 SNGG
-645 GQGQDCKY
+645 GQNDEGKY

-667 IEDFDNIRRSGL
+667 IDDFDNIRRSGL

-684 KKGDALRKVAKT
+684 KKGDLLRKVAKT
-696 SGNDEIVVVTK
+696 SGDDELIVVTK
-707 KGQSVRFA
+707 KGQSVRFK
-715 EKDLRPMGRQA
+715 EKDVRPMGRQA
-726 AGNKAIT
+726 AGIKAIA
-733 LKRGDEVVGMDVI
+733 LKRGDEVVGMDAV
-746 SSFVKTSEDKSVKNA
+746 SAKPAAGADGKPVRR
-761 EPLMLVVMEN
+761 LVLAVMEN

-776 TKIKEYRLQGR
+776 TDIKEYRLQNR

-847 LEDGDKV
+847 LDDGDKV
-854 ASASCI
+854 ASAICI

>member
-1 MANKKPAKDNKSKGD
+1 MVRKKFNKEDKNKDQKKI
-16 NQEKL
+16 QT
-21 QFEQV
+21 EQV
-26 KPAEIVSMIKDS
+26 KPAEIVSVMKDS

-59 KPVQRRVLY
+59 KPAQRRILY

-84 ATVVGSAL
+84 ATVVGSTL

-100 SSVYDTM
+100 VAVYDTM

-133 SAAAMRYTEARLSR
+133 SAAAMRYTESRLSR
-147 AGEAILE
+147 MGEILLE
-154 DIDKNTVDFVDNYD
+154 GIEKNTVDFVDNYD
-168 GTRKEPSVLP
+168 GTRKEPAVLP
-178 CPLPQLMLN
+178 SPLPQLLLN

-200 PPHNLNEVCDA
+200 PPHNLSEVADA
-211 LIYLID
+211 LVYLLD
-217 NPKATTPDL
+217 NPKATTEDL
-226 FEFIK
+226 FQFIK

-258 VCRGKAEIVQN
+258 VCRGKAEIIQN
-269 EKTDRYQILIT
+269 EKTEKYQIIIT
-280 AIPYQVQKSGLLEQ
+280 EIPYQVQKANLLEQ

-299 SEKKIDGVKDVRDES
+299 GEKKIDGVRDVRDES
-314 DKDGLRV
+314 DKDGMRV
-321 AIDLNRDAQPQKIL
+321 VLDLGRDCQPQKTL

-361 EVLNLAQVLNYFL
+361 EVLNLPQVLSYFL
-374 EHRKQVVTRRIQ
+374 EHRKQVITRRTQ
-386 FELDRAKERAHIL
+386 YDLDRAKERAHIL
-399 EGLVK
+399 QGLVK

-436 EIQANAILETK
+436 EVQANAILETK

-459 DNELKELHAKIEEYA
+459 DNELKDLKAKIEEYT

-483 KAVIKKELAK
+483 KTVMKKEFAK
-493 AKETYGDERRTKVF
+493 IKETYGDERRTKTY

-518 LIPDEEVAITLT
+518 LIPDEEVVITLT
-530 NSGYIKRIDPKN
+530 NSGYIKRIDPKA

-564 EQSLVA
+564 EQSLIA

-575 VLFFTDA
+575 ILFFTDM

-596 ARVAKGRALVNF
+596 TRVAKGRALVNF
-608 LDLAPQEKVLYLMS
+608 LELGPQEKVLYFMS
-622 LGSFSAEATKDK
+622 LGPKSKS
-634 AGKNK
+634 AGKKPAN
-639 TKNNGN
+639 TDNNGES
-645 GQGQDCKY
+645 GTKY

-684 KKGDALRKVAKT
+684 KKNDSLRKVAKT
-696 SGNDEIVVVTK
+696 GGDDEIIVVTK
-707 KGQSVRFA
+707 KGQSVRFK

-733 LKRGDEVVGMDVI
+733 LKHGDEVVGMDVI
-746 SSFVKTSEDKSVKNA
+746 SSKAPVDSKGKPMER
-761 EPLMLVVMEN
+761 LVLVLTEN

-776 TKIKEYRLQGR
+776 TNIKEYRMQNR
-787 GGSGIKAA
+787 GGSGIKVA
-795 EITAKTGELVTS
+795 EITKKTGDLVTS

-847 LEDGDKV
+847 LETGDKV

>member
-1 MANKKPAKDNKSKGD
+1 MAKSKKSDKDQG
-16 NQEKL
+16 KL
-21 QFEQV
+21 EFEQV
-26 KPAEIVSMIKDS
+26 KSTEIVSMMKDS

-45 VIVARALPDVRDGL
+45 VIVSRALPDVRDGL

-147 AGEAILE
+147 IGEATLE
-154 DIDKNTVDFVDNYD
+154 DIDKNTVDFVENYD

-178 CPLPQLMLN
+178 SPLPQLLLN

-200 PPHNLNEVCDA
+200 PPHNLGEVCDA
-211 LIYLID
+211 LAYLLD
-217 NPKATTPDL
+217 EPKATTEDL
-226 FEFIK
+226 FQFIK

-239 EIFDRKEIIAAYSQ
+239 EIFDRREIIAAYSQ

-258 VCRGKAEIVQN
+258 VCRGKAEIIQN
-269 EKTDRYQILIT
+269 EKTDRYQIIIT
-280 AIPYQVQKSGLLEQ
+280 EIPYQVQKSSLLEQ
-294 IAKLV
+294 IAALV
-299 SEKKIDGVKDVRDES
+299 TEKKIDGVKDVRDES
-314 DKDGLRV
+314 DKDGMRIT
-321 AIDLNRDAQPQKIL
+321 IDLTREAQPQKVL
-335 NRLYKFTDLQRTF
+335 NRLYKFTALQRTF

-361 EVLNLAQVLNYFL
+361 EVLNLPDVLTHFLNHRRQVI
-374 EHRKQVVTRRIQ
+374 TRRTQ
-386 FELDRAKERAHIL
+386 FELDKAKERAHIL

-429 MKRFKLD
+429 MKRFKID

-447 LAALAKLERQKI
+447 LAALAKLEREKI
-459 DNELKELHAKIEEYA
+459 DNELKEL
-474 GILKSPAKI
+474 LAKI
-483 KAVIKKELAK
+483 KDYTGILNSPARIKAVMKKEFIQI
-493 AKETYGDERRTKVF
+493 KETYGDDRRTKVYA
-507 VHKIGE
+507 HKIGE

-530 NSGYIKRIDPKN
+530 NSGYIKRIDPTT

-564 EQSLVA
+564 EQSLIA

-575 VLFFTDA
+575 ILFFTDT

-608 LDLAPQEKVLYLMS
+608 LELGPEEKVLYTMS
-622 LGSFSAEATKDK
+622 LGKSLTDK
-634 AGKNK
+634 EKAAKAK
-639 TKNNGN
+639 E
-645 GQGQDCKY
+645 GQDNNDKY
-653 LLIVTKNGIAKKTA
+653 LLIVTKNGVAKKTSLD
-667 IEDFDNIRRSGL
+667 EFDNIRRSGL

-684 KKGDALRKVAKT
+684 KKGDLLRKVSKT
-696 SGNDEIVVVTK
+696 GGGDEIIVVTK
-707 KGQSVRFA
+707 KGQSVRFKESQA
-715 EKDLRPMGRQA
+715 RPMGRQA
-726 AGNKAIT
+726 AGIKAIT
-733 LKRGDEVVGMDVI
+733 LKRGDEVVGMDV
-746 SSFVKTSEDKSVKNA
+746 VPAKPAVGADGK
-761 EPLMLVVMEN
+761 PLERLVLVVMEN

-776 TKIKEYRLQGR
+776 TNIKEYRMQNR
-787 GGSGIKAA
+787 GGSGIKVA
-795 EITAKTGELVTS
+795 EITAKTGDLVTS
-807 FVLTDEEELMV
+807 FMLTDEEELMV

-834 VLSRPTQGVRIMR
+834 KLSRATQGVRIMR
-847 LEDGDKV
+847 LDEGDKV

>member
-1 MANKKPAKDNKSKGD
+1 MAKKSKDND
-16 NQEKL
+16 NQQSPI

-26 KPAEIVSMIKDS
+26 KSTEISGIMKDS

-45 VIVARALPDVRDGL
+45 VIVSRALPDVRDGL
-59 KPVQRRVLY
+59 KPAQRRVLY

-84 ATVVGSAL
+84 ATVVGSTL

-147 AGEAILE
+147 IGEAILE
-154 DIDKNTVDFVDNYD
+154 DIEKNTVDFIDNYD

-178 CPLPQLMLN
+178 SPLPQLLLN

-200 PPHNLNEVCDA
+200 PPHNLGEVCDA
-211 LIYLID
+211 LVYLLD
-217 NPKATTPDL
+217 EPKAATEDL
-226 FEFIK
+226 FQFIK

-253 GKGPI
+253 GRGPI
-258 VCRGKAEIVQN
+258 VCRGKADIVHI
-269 EKTDRYQILIT
+269 EKTDRYQIIIT
-280 AIPYQVQKSGLLEQ
+280 EIPYQVQKSSLLEQ
-294 IAKLV
+294 IAALV
-299 SEKKIDGVKDVRDES
+299 ADKKIDGIKDVRDES
-314 DKDGLRV
+314 DKEGMRIV
-321 AIDLNRDAQPQKIL
+321 IDLAREAQPQKVL
-335 NRLYKFTDLQRTF
+335 NRLYKFTALQRTF

-361 EVLNLAQVLNYFL
+361 EVLSLADVLTHFL
-374 EHRKQVVTRRIQ
+374 NHRKQVITRRTQ
-386 FELDRAKERAHIL
+386 YELNKAQERAHIL

-415 IRKSENREDARNNL
+415 IRKSENRDEARVNL

-436 EIQANAILETK
+436 DIQANAILETK
-447 LAALAKLERQKI
+447 LAALAKLEREKI
-459 DNELKELHAKIEEYA
+459 DNELKELMAKIDELS

-483 KAVIKKELAK
+483 KAVMKKEFIRI
-493 AKETYGDERRTKVF
+493 KEIYGDDRRTKVY

-530 NSGYIKRIDPKN
+530 NSGYIKRIDPKT

-564 EQSLVA
+564 EQSMIA
-570 NTHDR
+570 NIHDR
-575 VLFFTDA
+575 ILFFTDT

-608 LDLAPQEKVLYLMS
+608 LELAPEEKVLYMMTLGKALTEKEKAKIKETPVDNEKFLLM
-622 LGSFSAEATKDK
+622 
-634 AGKNK
+634 
-639 TKNNGN
+639 
-645 GQGQDCKY
+645 
-653 LLIVTKNGIAKKTA
+653 ITKNGIAKKTKL
-667 IEDFDNIRRSGL
+667 EEFDNIRRSGL
-679 IAITL
+679 IAITM
-684 KKGDALRKVAKT
+684 KKGDSLRKVSKT
-696 SGNDEIVVVTK
+696 SGKDEIIVVTK
-707 KGQSVRFA
+707 KGQSVRFK
-715 EKDLRPMGRQA
+715 ETDIRPMGRQA
-726 AGNKAIT
+726 AGIRAIS
-733 LKRGDEVVGMDVI
+733 LKRGDEVVGMDVVSPGAAI
-746 SSFVKTSEDKSVKNA
+746 GADGKPRERLV
-761 EPLMLVVMEN
+761 LVVMEN

-776 TKIKEYRLQGR
+776 TNIKEYRMQNR
-787 GGSGIKAA
+787 GGSGIKVA
-795 EITAKTGELVTS
+795 EITSKTGDLVTS
-807 FVLTDEEELMV
+807 FVLTDEEEMMV

-823 QVIRVPIEGIS
+823 QVIRVPINGIS
-834 VLSRPTQGVRIMR
+834 VLSRATQGVRIMR

>member
-1 MANKKPAKDNKSKGD
+1 MANKKPAKDSKNKG
-16 NQEKL
+16 NGQEKL
-21 QFEQV
+21 EFEQV
-26 KPAEIVSMIKDS
+26 KPAEIVSMMKDS

-45 VIVARALPDVRDGL
+45 VIVSRALPDVRDGL

-147 AGEAILE
+147 VGEAVLE
-154 DIDKNTVDFVDNYD
+154 DIDKNTVDFIDNYD
-168 GTRKEPSVLP
+168 GTRQEPSVLP
-178 CPLPQLMLN
+178 SPLPQLLLN

-200 PPHNLNEVCDA
+200 PPHNLGEVCDA
-211 LIYLID
+211 LTYLLD
-217 NPKATTPDL
+217 TPKATTEDL

-239 EIFDRKEIIAAYSQ
+239 EIFDRKEIVAAYSQ

-269 EKTDRYQILIT
+269 EKTDRYQIVIT
-280 AIPYQVQKSGLLEQ
+280 EIPYQVQKSGLLEQ

-361 EVLNLAQVLNYFL
+361 QVLSLAETLNYFL
-374 EHRKQVVTRRIQ
+374 EHRKQVVARRTQ

-399 EGLVK
+399 EGLVR

-415 IRKSENREDARNNL
+415 IRKSENREDARHNL

-459 DNELKELHAKIEEYA
+459 DNELKELEAKIAEYL

-483 KAVIKKELAK
+483 KAVIKKELMK
-493 AKETYGDERRTKVF
+493 AKETYGDERRTKVC

-530 NSGYIKRIDPKN
+530 NSGYIKRIDPKT

-564 EQSLVA
+564 EQSLIA

-575 VLFFTDA
+575 ILFFTDM

-608 LDLAPQEKVLYLMS
+608 LDLGAQEKVLYLMS
-622 LGSFSAEATKDK
+622 LGSASAKTM

-639 TKNNGN
+639 SKANGN
-645 GQGQDCKY
+645 GTAEESKY

-667 IEDFDNIRRSGL
+667 TEDFDNIRRSGL
-679 IAITL
+679 IAVTL
-684 KKGDALRKVAKT
+684 KKGDLLSKVAKT
-696 SGNDEIVVVTK
+696 SGNDEIIVVTK
-707 KGQSVRFA
+707 KGQSVRFK

-726 AGNKAIT
+726 AGNKAIA

-746 SSFVKTSEDKSVKNA
+746 PA
-761 EPLMLVVMEN
+761 EPAVGADGKPRERLVLAVMEN

-776 TKIKEYRLQGR
+776 TNIKEYRLQGR

-834 VLSRPTQGVRIMR
+834 ILSRPTQGVRIMR

-854 ASASCI
+854 ASANCI

>member
-1 MANKKPAKDNKSKGD
+1 MANKKPAKDSKNKG
-16 NQEKL
+16 NGQEKL
-21 QFEQV
+21 EFEQV
-26 KPAEIVSMIKDS
+26 KPAEIVSMMKDS

-45 VIVARALPDVRDGL
+45 VIVSRALPDVRDGL

-147 AGEAILE
+147 VGEAVLE
-154 DIDKNTVDFVDNYD
+154 DIDKNTVDFIDNYD
-168 GTRKEPSVLP
+168 GTRQEPSVLP
-178 CPLPQLMLN
+178 SPLPQLLLN

-200 PPHNLNEVCDA
+200 PPHNLGEVCDA
-211 LIYLID
+211 LTYLLD
-217 NPKATTPDL
+217 TPKATTEDL

-269 EKTDRYQILIT
+269 EKTDRYQIIIT
-280 AIPYQVQKSGLLEQ
+280 EIPYQVQKSNLLEQ

-361 EVLNLAQVLNYFL
+361 QVLNLAETLNYFL
-374 EHRKQVVTRRIQ
+374 EHRKQVVARRIQ

-459 DNELKELHAKIEEYA
+459 DNELKELMAKIAEYL

-483 KAVIKKELAK
+483 KAVVKKELAK
-493 AKETYGDERRTKVF
+493 AKETYGDERRTKVYA
-507 VHKIGE
+507 HKIGE

-530 NSGYIKRIDPKN
+530 NSGYIKRIDPKT

-564 EQSLVA
+564 EQSLIA
-570 NTHDR
+570 STHDR
-575 VLFFTDA
+575 ILFFTDM

-608 LDLAPQEKVLYLMS
+608 LDLGPQEKVLYLMS
-622 LGSFSAEATKDK
+622 LGSASAKAMADK
-634 AGKNK
+634 AGKGK
-639 TKNNGN
+639 AKNNGN
-645 GQGQDCKY
+645 GQSEESKY

-667 IEDFDNIRRSGL
+667 TEDFDNIRRSGL

-696 SGNDEIVVVTK
+696 SGDDEIIVVTK
-707 KGQSVRFA
+707 KGQSVRFK

-726 AGNKAIT
+726 AGNKAIA

-746 SSFVKTSEDKSVKNA
+746 PA
-761 EPLMLVVMEN
+761 EPAVGADGKPRERLVLAVMEN

-776 TKIKEYRLQGR
+776 TNIKEYRLQGR

-834 VLSRPTQGVRIMR
+834 ILSRPTQGVRIMR

-854 ASASCI
+854 ASANCI

>member
-1 MANKKPAKDNKSKGD
+1 MAKKSNDKDS
-16 NQEKL
+16 QQQPM

-26 KPAEIVSMIKDS
+26 KTTGISAIMKDS

-59 KPVQRRVLY
+59 KPAQRRILY

-84 ATVVGSAL
+84 ATVVGSTL

-100 SSVYDTM
+100 VAVYDTM

-133 SAAAMRYTEARLSR
+133 PAAAMRYTECRLSR
-147 AGEAILE
+147 IGEAILE
-154 DIDKNTVDFVDNYD
+154 DIEKNTVDFIDNYD
-168 GTRKEPSVLP
+168 GTRKEPAVLP
-178 CPLPQLMLN
+178 SPLPQLLIN

-200 PPHNLNEVCDA
+200 PPHNLGEVCDA
-211 LIYLID
+211 LMYLLD
-217 NPKATTPDL
+217 EPKATTEDL
-226 FEFIK
+226 FQFIK

-258 VCRGKAEIVQN
+258 VCRGKAEIIHN
-269 EKTDRYQILIT
+269 EKTDRYQIVIT
-280 AIPYQVQKSGLLEQ
+280 EIPYQVQKSNLLEQ
-294 IAKLV
+294 IANLV
-299 SEKKIDGVKDVRDES
+299 TEKKIDGIKDVRDES
-314 DKDGLRV
+314 DKDGMRI
-321 AIDLNRDAQPQKIL
+321 AIDLARESQPQKVL

-348 HLNMLALVDGIQP
+348 HLNMLALADGIQP
-361 EVLNLAQVLNYFL
+361 EVMNLADVLTHFL
-374 EHRKQVVTRRIQ
+374 AHRKNVIVRRIQ
-386 FELDRAKERAHIL
+386 YELDRAKDREHIL

-415 IRKSENREDARNNL
+415 IRKSENRDEARTNL
-429 MKRFKLD
+429 MKRFKID

-447 LAALAKLERQKI
+447 LAALAKLEREKI
-459 DNELKELHAKIEEYA
+459 DNELKELKAKIEEWS

-483 KAVIKKELAK
+483 KAVMKKEFIK
-493 AKETYGDERRTKVF
+493 TKETYGDDRRTKVY

-530 NSGYIKRIDPKN
+530 NSGYIKRIDPKT

-564 EQSLVA
+564 EQSMIA

-575 VLFFTDA
+575 ILFFTDT

-608 LDLAPQEKVLYLMS
+608 LELAPEEKVLYMMS
-622 LGSFSAEATKDK
+622 LGKVLTEKEKAKAKEVSAEEAEKF
-634 AGKNK
+634 
-639 TKNNGN
+639 
-645 GQGQDCKY
+645 
-653 LLIVTKNGIAKKTA
+653 LLIVTKNGIAKKTKL
-667 IEDFDNIRRSGL
+667 EDFDNIRRSGL
-679 IAITL
+679 IAITM
-684 KKGDALRKVAKT
+684 KKGDSLRKVSKT
-696 SGNDEIVVVTK
+696 SGKDDIIVVTK
-707 KGQSVRFA
+707 KGQSVHFK
-715 EKDLRPMGRQA
+715 ETDIRPMGRQA
-726 AGNKAIT
+726 SGIRAMS
-733 LKRGDEVVGMDVI
+733 LKRGDEVVGMDVV
-746 SSFVKTSEDKSVKNA
+746 SSKPAIGLDGKPRERRV
-761 EPLMLVVMEN
+761 LVVMEN

-776 TKIKEYRLQGR
+776 TNIKEYRMQNR
-787 GGSGIKAA
+787 GGSGIKVA
-795 EITAKTGELVTS
+795 EITAKTGDLVTS
-807 FVLTDEEELMV
+807 FVLTDEEEMMV

-834 VLSRPTQGVRIMR
+834 VLSRATQGVRIMR
-847 LEDGDKV
+847 LEDGDKI
-854 ASASCI
+854 ASASCV

>member
-1 MANKKPAKDNKSKGD
+1 MARKKFNQNDKDKDQG
-16 NQEKL
+16 KL
-21 QFEQV
+21 DFEQV
-26 KPAEIVSMIKDS
+26 KPAEIVSVMKDS

-59 KPVQRRVLY
+59 KPAQRRILY

-84 ATVVGSAL
+84 ATVVGSTL

-100 SSVYDTM
+100 VAVYDTM

-147 AGEAILE
+147 IGEAALE
-154 DIDKNTVDFVDNYD
+154 DIDKDTVDFVDNYD

-178 CPLPQLMLN
+178 SPLPQLFLN

-200 PPHNLNEVCDA
+200 LPHNLGEVCDA
-211 LIYLID
+211 LIHLLD
-217 NPKATTPDL
+217 EPKATTEDL
-226 FEFIK
+226 FQFIK

-258 VCRGKAEIVQN
+258 VCRGKAEVVQN
-269 EKTDRYQILIT
+269 EKNDRYQIIIT
-280 AIPYQVQKSGLLEQ
+280 EIPYQVQKSNLLEQ
-294 IAKLV
+294 IANLV
-299 SEKKIDGVKDVRDES
+299 SEKRIDGVKDVRDES
-314 DKDGLRV
+314 DKEGMRV

-361 EVLNLAQVLNYFL
+361 EVLNLAAALNYFL
-374 EHRKQVVTRRIQ
+374 DHRKQVITRRIQ
-386 FELDRAKERAHIL
+386 FELTRAKERAHIL

-447 LAALAKLERQKI
+447 LAALARLERQKI
-459 DNELKELHAKIEEYA
+459 DNELKELKAKIEEYS
-474 GILKSPAKI
+474 GILKSPGKI
-483 KAVIKKELAK
+483 KTVIKKDIIRV
-493 AKETYGDERRTKVF
+493 KETYGDERRTKVY

-530 NSGYIKRIDPKN
+530 NSGYIKRIDPKT

-564 EQSLVA
+564 EQSLIA
-570 NTHDR
+570 STHDR
-575 VLFFTDA
+575 VLFFTDM

-608 LDLAPQEKVLYLMS
+608 LDLGPQEKVLYLMS
-622 LGSFSAEATKDK
+622 LGRADAAK
-634 AGKNK
+634 GKNK
-639 TKNNGN
+639 TNGN
-645 GQGQDCKY
+645 GQAPEEKY

-667 IEDFDNIRRSGL
+667 LDEFDNIRRSGL

-684 KKGDALRKVAKT
+684 KKGDLLRKVAKT
-696 SGNDEIVVVTK
+696 GGDDEIIVVTK
-707 KGQSVRFA
+707 KGQSVRFK
-715 EKDLRPMGRQA
+715 EEDIRPMGRQA
-726 AGNKAIT
+726 AGNKAIG
-733 LKRGDEVVGMDVI
+733 LKRGDEVVGMDV
-746 SSFVKTSEDKSVKNA
+746 VPAKSVPNGA
-761 EPLMLVVMEN
+761 GNQIERLVLVVTEN

-776 TKIKEYRLQGR
+776 TNIKEYRLQNR
-787 GGSGIKAA
+787 GGSGIKVA
-795 EITAKTGELVTS
+795 EITAKTGDLVTS
-807 FVLTDEEELMV
+807 FVLTDEDELMV

-823 QVIRVPIEGIS
+823 QVIRVPVEGIS

-847 LEDGDKV
+847 LDDGDKV
-854 ASASCI
+854 ASAICI